1 MISRD
6 TRREKRHLEKTTMPS
21 SSASSFRPVDTSSLS
36 LSATDWTLGQ
46 LMLSN
51 IQTQGFTPK
60 TSFDWI
66 CYSINVRMIWKDW
79 NSDYVAEKPYLT
91 PIKVGCWLVQVCIS
105 ISPQSM
111 LAGFNVCISI
121 PPNQCWL
128 AQCHWFNVC
137 IFIINATIT
146 AIMIMVI

>member
-6 TRREKRHLEKTTMPS
+6 TRRGKRHLEKTTMPS

-36 LSATDWTLGQ
+36 LSATDWTLG
-46 LMLSN
+46 LLILSS

-91 PIKVGCWLVQVCIS
+91 PIKVGHWLVQCLYFYLT
-105 ISPQSM
+105 QSM
-111 LAGFNVCISI
+111 SLV
-121 PPNQCWL
+121 QCL
-128 AQCHWFNVC
+128 YFHLKCHHNC
-137 IFIINATIT
+137 HHDHGHLKTLGPKLR
-146 AIMIMVI
+146 